1 MHIWGGELSYKM
13 RVRLRMTC
21 IWRYNVWV
29 GWVVRG
35 VGEGIKGQVY
45 RTAKAASAHVES
57 RGPTRRLS
65 RGALPSKPFD
75 TRP

>member
-35 VGEGIKGQVY
+35 VGEGIKGQGV
-45 RTAKAASAHVES
+45 
-57 RGPTRRLS
+57 
-65 RGALPSKPFD
+65 
-75 TRP
+75 

>member
-1 MHIWGGELSYKM
+1 MIYNQRMSRAYAYMGGQLSYKM

-35 VGEGIKGQVY
+35 VGEGIKGQGV
-45 RTAKAASAHVES
+45 
-57 RGPTRRLS
+57 
-65 RGALPSKPFD
+65 
-75 TRP
+75 